1 MDELGAQMMSE
12 NENKEG
18 LENTSVNGQAQ
29 EAEVQGAASD
39 LSDDDGVTLEV
50 VEEVAKGKPKRGVY
64 LLPNLFTTAALFSGF
79 YAIVAAMNGLFEQ
92 AAVAIFISMIFDG
105 LDGRVARMT
114 NTQSEFGAEYD
125 SLADCISFG
134 AAPALVSYSW
144 SLQYLGKVGWMI
156 GFIYMACAALRLAR
170 FNVQADTADSRYFTG
185 LPSPAAGAVVAGMVW
200 AANDLGIS
208 GEDVS
213 VIAAIITAFAAV
225 MMVVNIKFNSFKE
238 FDLKGRVPFVVI
250 LVVVLIFAVIATYPS
265 GVLLAVFMLY
275 ALSGPLLAFK
285 RR

>member
-1 MDELGAQMMSE
+1 MTEKKPENQHSEEL
-12 NENKEG
+12 EG
-18 LENTSVNGQAQ
+18 VS
-29 EAEVQGAASD
+29 AS
-39 LSDDDGVTLEV
+39 
-50 VEEVAKGKPKRGVY
+50 AKHKSKLGRGIY
-64 LLPNLFTTAALFSGF
+64 LLPNLFTTASLFSGF
-79 YAIVAAMNGLFEQ
+79 YAIVAAMNGHFEN
-92 AAVAIFISMIFDG
+92 AAVAIFISMILDG

-200 AANDLGIS
+200 AANDLGIN

-213 VIAAIITAFAAV
+213 IIAAIITAFAAV

-238 FDLKGRVPFVVI
+238 FDLKGRVPFIVI
-250 LVVVLIFAVIATYPS
+250 LVIVLVFAVIATYPS